1 MRTLVVIPTYN
12 ELDNITR
19 MLDALGDSV
28 PGTDILVVDD
38 SSPDGTAAAVEAYAS
53 THPTIH
59 LLSRPPKSGL
69 GGAYRAGFRWGLDR
83 GYDHFVEMDADFSH
97 DPRQLPTLLAAAESG
112 AELVIGSRY
121 VAGGEIP
128 KWSWHRTMLS
138 KGGNLYASAVLG
150 LKVKDATA
158 GFRVYADSALAAIAF
173 EEVTQDGYGFQV
185 EMTDRAR
192 QAGVRIV
199 EVPIRFIDREVGESK
214 MSTAIVIEAF
224 AMVARRGLKRR
235 FRR

>member
-1 MRTLVVIPTYN
+1 MRALVVIPTYN
-12 ELDNITR
+12 ELDNIVR
-19 MLDALGDSV
+19 MLDAVGASV
-28 PGTDILVVDD
+28 PGVEVLVVDD
-38 SSPDGTAAAVEAYAS
+38 SSPDGTAAAVDAYRA
-53 THPTIH
+53 THDHVH

-97 DPRQLPTLLAAAESG
+97 DPGQLPSLLAAADAG
-112 AELVIGSRY
+112 AGLVIGSRY
-121 VAGGEIP
+121 VAGGTIP
-128 KWSWHRTMLS
+128 KWSWHRVLLS

-150 LKVKDATA
+150 LKVRDATA
-158 GFRVYADSALAAIAF
+158 GFRVYSAAALAAIDF
-173 EEVTQDGYGFQV
+173 EAVDQDGYGFQV

-192 QAGVRIV
+192 QGGVTIV

-214 MSTAIVIEAF
+214 MSGAIVLEAF
-224 AMVARRGLKRR
+224 AMVARRGFSRR